1 MAFEIVKS
9 SSGVPEAA
17 NRCEVLIDSASDL
30 SSLPKE
36 LAAGSV
42 AYTAS
47 MSAMYM
53 KAIDGTWTQIG
64 A

>member
-1 MAFEIVKS
+1 MAFKIVKS
-9 SSGVPEAA
+9 SSGVQEGADKV
-17 NRCEVLIDSASDL
+17 EVLIESESDL
-30 SSLPKE
+30 INLPDH
-36 LAAGSV
+36 LATGSV